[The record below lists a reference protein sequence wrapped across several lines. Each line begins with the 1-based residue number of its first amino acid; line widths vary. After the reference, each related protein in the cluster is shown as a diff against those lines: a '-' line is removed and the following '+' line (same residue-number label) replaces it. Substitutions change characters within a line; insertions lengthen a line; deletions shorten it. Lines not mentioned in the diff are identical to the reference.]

1 MNRQPRYSKEEH
13 ARRGNEIYEHRL
25 RVQLEPDNYGKIV
38 AIDIDTGEHEVADDV
53 ISASQLLLAR
63 LPDAQIWC
71 VRIGHL
77 AVHRFGPR
85 TLNAQA

>member
-13 ARRGNEIYEHRL
+13 ARRGEEIYEQRL
-25 RVQLEPDNYGKIV
+25 RAQLELDNRGKIV
-38 AIDIDTGEHEVADDV
+38 AIDVDTSEYEVADEV
-53 ISASQLLLAR
+53 VSASEQLLAR
-63 LPDAQIWC
+63 LPNAQIWC

-85 TLNAQA
+85 SLNAQA